1 LLCFTGRIGD
11 GMLLRGIRAGCKSVF
26 SLAPPRQYQQQNNKS
41 SSLTNRTLETQSSV
55 VNMKF
60 SIRTLPFITVLAALS
75 QSAAASP
82 TPNGNLVAQD
92 VCPPGYPSFCR
103 STGSPCAA
111 SNGVHEFCS
120 CDRTNI
126 VSDLTNNHQ
135 ASM

>member
-1 LLCFTGRIGD
+1 MAGTHVFLLNFYSSPSST
-11 GMLLRGIRAGCKSVF
+11 
-26 SLAPPRQYQQQNNKS
+26 NKS
-41 SSLTNRTLETQSSV
+41 SSLTNRTPETQSPI

-60 SIRTLPFITVLAALS
+60 FIPALPLVTVLAAFS
-75 QSAAASP
+75 QSVVASP
-82 TPNGNLVAQD
+82 APDGNLIARD

-126 VSDLTNNHQ
+126 VSD
-135 ASM
+135 